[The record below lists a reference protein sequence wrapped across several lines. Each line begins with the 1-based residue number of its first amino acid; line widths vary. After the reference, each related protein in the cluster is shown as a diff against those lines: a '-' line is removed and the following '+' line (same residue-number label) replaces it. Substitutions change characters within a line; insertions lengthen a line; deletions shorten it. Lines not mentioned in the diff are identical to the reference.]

1 MKKAVILAAGPGSRL
16 QDIEPEVPKPL
27 FELLGVNLLE
37 RQLRC
42 LTFLEQIGEVIVV
55 LGCSSEAVRKWI
67 DASGDWRF
75 LLKVVENSRW
85 ELGNGTSLSA
95 AAEELKG
102 SRFFVLMVDHIF
114 EPLTLKIFAE
124 QSSQSLALSVFEGSG
139 ERLDLDEAT
148 KVWVD
153 HEGFVR
159 HIGKDLKRFTGVD
172 MGLFYLDERIFPALA
187 FASHEGDYSLTGGVK
202 HLIAQFSLRAISTR
216 DTWFDVD
223 TNEDYQNALQNLTS
237 KEASEGIVR

>member
-16 QDIEPEVPKPL
+16 QDFDPEAPKPL
-27 FELLGVNLLE
+27 VEFLGVNLLE

-42 LTFLEQIGEVIVV
+42 LASLEQIGEVVV
-55 LGCSSEAVRKWI
+55 VIGCASEAVRKWI
-67 DASGDWRF
+67 DASGGWRF
-75 LLKVVENSRW
+75 LLRIVENPKW

-95 AAEELKG
+95 ATEELKG

-114 EPLTLKIFAE
+114 DPFTLKVFAE
-124 QSSQSLALSVFEGSG
+124 QSNQSLALSVFEGSG
-139 ERLDLDEAT
+139 EPLDLDEAT

-153 HEGFVR
+153 HEGLVR

-172 MGLFYLDERIFPALA
+172 MGLFYLDDRIFPALES
-187 FASHEGDYSLTGGVK
+187 ASHEGDYSLTGGVR
-202 HLIAQFSLRAISTR
+202 HLIARFSLRAVSTR

-223 TNEDYQNALQNLTS
+223 TNQDYRNALQYLTS
-237 KEASEGIVR
+237 KEASEGTAR